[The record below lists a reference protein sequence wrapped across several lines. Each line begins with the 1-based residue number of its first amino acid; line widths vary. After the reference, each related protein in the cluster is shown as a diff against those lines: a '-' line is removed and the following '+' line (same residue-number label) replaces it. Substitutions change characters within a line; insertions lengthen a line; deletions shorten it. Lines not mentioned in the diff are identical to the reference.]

1 MDKFKNINVKKYTFD
16 TKLKTSSP
24 SIDKQCFAFGY
35 LDGYFKEEVYEDFL
49 EVKECMFV
57 AYNLGYKQGEEARFL
72 ATSTKEGKE
81 KWELEKQTWLK
92 SLAKFDI
99 NNFEGHRRFSLNS
112 RPFYEKYQEEALEN
126 VEIKGKDLVK

>member
-81 KWELEKQTWLK
+81 KWELEKHTWLK

>member
-81 KWELEKQTWLK
+81 KWELEKHTWLK

-126 VEIKGKDLVK
+126 VEIEGKALVK

>member
-81 KWELEKQTWLK
+81 KWELEKHTWLK

-126 VEIKGKDLVK
+126 VEIKGKALVK